1 MLNFK
6 HCCFF
11 SIKTPSA
18 RCRGNRKDPSE
29 MPKTDRHLS
38 RRERQI
44 MDVVYQRGQASAAEV
59 LDALPDP
66 PSYSTVRALLRVL
79 DEKGHLRHRREG
91 PRYMFRPTVPRETA
105 RRSALARVVRT
116 FFDGS
121 AQAAVAT
128 LLDESSLS
136 PADLDRLQALIDRAR
151 QEGR

>member
-1 MLNFK
+1 
-6 HCCFF
+6 
-11 SIKTPSA
+11 
-18 RCRGNRKDPSE
+18 
-29 MPKTDRHLS
+29 
-38 RRERQI
+38 
-44 MDVVYQRGQASAAEV
+44 MDVVYQRGQASAADV

-79 DEKGHLRHRREG
+79 EEKGHLRHRREG
-91 PRYMFRPTVPRETA
+91 ARYVFRPTVPRETA

-121 AQAAVAT
+121 TQAAVAT